1 MEKPT
6 LKDFNL
12 TEQDFVILEEQK
24 KKYEN
29 ALADHAKYKKRVED
43 ENSSTFKIS
52 NNQNAAYITEYISL
66 LQSFI

>member
-12 TEQDFVILEEQK
+12 TEQDFVVLEEQK

-43 ENSSTFKIS
+43 ENSSTFKI
-52 NNQNAAYITEYISL
+52 A
-66 LQSFI
+66 FIPPLIAFWQ